1 METLSVGMYVRTK
14 NGLIAKYIGY
24 RPNKDI
30 EYNKYLFDGEIY
42 WYYEY
47 YNDYVY
53 EEDFKEWFEDEVV
66 KTSYNIIDLVKC
78 GDYVNGLRVEKSK
91 YGELYT
97 SYTYM
102 GGDIGL
108 QQETYT
114 TFLKDYKEDD
124 VYSIVTKEQ
133 FGSMSYKL

>member
-1 METLSVGMYVRTK
+1 MKINTLKTLLINGTIVNEGESRKGSV
-14 NGLIAKYIGY
+14 LIEG
-24 RPNKDI
+24 DI
-30 EYNKYLFDGEIY
+30 ISAV
-42 WYYEY
+42 
-47 YNDYVY
+47 VY

-78 GDYVNGLRVEKSK
+78 GDYVNGLRVEESK

-114 TFLKDYKEDD
+114 TFLKDYEEDD
-124 VYSIVTKEQ
+124 VYSILTREQ
-133 FGSMSYKL
+133 FESMSYKVDE

>member
-1 METLSVGMYVRTK
+1 MKLEEGMYVKTK
-14 NGLIAKYIGY
+14 KGIGKINYFINNNYTQKFTYID
-24 RPNKDI
+24 NKGVSNILEND
-30 EYNKYLFDGEIY
+30 EII
-42 WYYEY
+42 
-47 YNDYVY
+47 
-53 EEDFKEWFEDEVV
+53 KA
-66 KTSYNIIDLVKC
+66 SYNIIDLIQA

-114 TFLKDYKEDD
+114 TFLKDYEEDD
-124 VYSIVTKEQ
+124 IYSIITREQ
-133 FGSMSYKL
+133 FESMSYKVGE

>member
-1 METLSVGMYVRTK
+1 MKALEPNMYVRTK
-14 NGLIAKYIGY
+14 KGTIHKIFEIDKMLKYEKEDRLII
-24 RPNKDI
+24 NKDDWFLV
-30 EYNKYLFDGEIY
+30 ESDLF
-42 WYYEY
+42 
-47 YNDYVY
+47 
-53 EEDFKEWFEDEVV
+53 KA
-66 KTSYNIIDLVKC
+66 SHNIIDLIEE

-114 TFLKDYKEDD
+114 TFLKDYEEDD
-124 VYSIVTKEQ
+124 VYSILTREQ
-133 FGSMSYKL
+133 FESMKYEVK

>member
-1 METLSVGMYVRTK
+1 MKLEEGMYVKTK
-14 NGLIAKYIGY
+14 KGIGKINYFINNNYTQKFTYID
-24 RPNKDI
+24 NKGVSNILEND
-30 EYNKYLFDGEIY
+30 EII
-42 WYYEY
+42 
-47 YNDYVY
+47 
-53 EEDFKEWFEDEVV
+53 KA
-66 KTSYNIIDLVKC
+66 SHNIIDLIEV

-114 TFLKDYKEDD
+114 TFLKDYEEDD
-124 VYSIVTKEQ
+124 IYSILTREQ
-133 FGSMSYKL
+133 FESMSYKVGE

>member
-1 METLSVGMYVRTK
+1 MKLEEGMYVKTK
-14 NGLIAKYIGY
+14 KGICKINYFINNNYTQKFTYID
-24 RPNKDI
+24 NKGVSNILEND
-30 EYNKYLFDGEIY
+30 EII
-42 WYYEY
+42 
-47 YNDYVY
+47 
-53 EEDFKEWFEDEVV
+53 KA
-66 KTSYNIIDLVKC
+66 SYNIIDLIQA

-114 TFLKDYKEDD
+114 TFLKDYEEDD
-124 VYSIVTKEQ
+124 IYSIITREQ
-133 FGSMSYKL
+133 FESMSYKVGE

>member
-1 METLSVGMYVRTK
+1 MKDKLAVGMYVRTEK
-14 NGLIAKYIGY
+14 GIYKINYFINNNYTQKFTYID
-24 RPNKDI
+24 NKDVSNI
-30 EYNKYLFDGEIY
+30 LEEKEIIK
-42 WYYEY
+42 
-47 YNDYVY
+47 V
-53 EEDFKEWFEDEVV
+53 
-66 KTSYNIIDLVKC
+66 SHNIIDLIQA

-114 TFLKDYKEDD
+114 TFLKDYEEDD
-124 VYSIVTKEQ
+124 VYSILTREQ
-133 FGSMSYKL
+133 FESMSYKVGEINE

>member
-1 METLSVGMYVRTK
+1 MKLEEGMYVKTK
-14 NGLIAKYIGY
+14 KGIGKINYFINNNYTQKFTYID
-24 RPNKDI
+24 NKGVSNILEND
-30 EYNKYLFDGEIY
+30 EII
-42 WYYEY
+42 
-47 YNDYVY
+47 
-53 EEDFKEWFEDEVV
+53 KA
-66 KTSYNIIDLVKC
+66 SHNIIDLIEV

-114 TFLKDYKEDD
+114 TFLKDYEEDD
-124 VYSIVTKEQ
+124 IYSIITREQ
-133 FGSMSYKL
+133 FESMSYKVGE

>member
-1 METLSVGMYVRTK
+1 MKLEVGMYVRIEKGIYKINYFINNNYTQK
-14 NGLIAKYIGY
+14 FTYID
-24 RPNKDI
+24 NKGVSNI
-30 EYNKYLFDGEIY
+30 LENNEII
-42 WYYEY
+42 
-47 YNDYVY
+47 
-53 EEDFKEWFEDEVV
+53 KA
-66 KTSYNIIDLVKC
+66 SHNIIDLIKE

-114 TFLKDYKEDD
+114 TFLKDYEEDD
-124 VYSIVTKEQ
+124 VYSIITREQ
-133 FGSMSYKL
+133 FESMSYKVGE

>member
-1 METLSVGMYVRTK
+1 MKLEVGMYVRIEKGIYKINYFINNNYTQK
-14 NGLIAKYIGY
+14 FTYID
-24 RPNKDI
+24 NKGVSNI
-30 EYNKYLFDGEIY
+30 LEEKEII
-42 WYYEY
+42 
-47 YNDYVY
+47 
-53 EEDFKEWFEDEVV
+53 KA
-66 KTSYNIIDLVKC
+66 SHNIIDLIQA

-114 TFLKDYKEDD
+114 TFLKDYEEDD
-124 VYSIVTKEQ
+124 VYSILTREQ
-133 FGSMSYKL
+133 FENMSYKVSE

>member
-1 METLSVGMYVRTK
+1 MKDKLEVGMYVRTEHGIYKINGYINNNYTQKFTYIDNLGVSDFLDK
-14 NGLIAKYIGY
+14 NQVIKA
-24 RPNKDI
+24 
-30 EYNKYLFDGEIY
+30 
-42 WYYEY
+42 
-47 YNDYVY
+47 
-53 EEDFKEWFEDEVV
+53 
-66 KTSYNIIDLVKC
+66 SHNIIDLIEE

-114 TFLKDYKEDD
+114 TFLKDYEKDD
-124 VYSIVTKEQ
+124 VYSILTKEQ
-133 FGSMSYKL
+133 FESMKYEVE